1 MRVPEQLQVGA
12 EKIFWNI
19 FNNETLHRQKADRT
33 CEEDAPLPQPRV
45 ASSAE
50 AGVGAGPV
58 IAAILC
64 ILALIVVSVLGVTF
78 VRWVVFFF
86 LLKSV
91 SIFFSSAGD
100 FAYYQD

>member
-1 MRVPEQLQVGA
+1 MPEQLQVGA
-12 EKIFWNI
+12 VKIFWNI

>member
-1 MRVPEQLQVGA
+1 MPEQLQVA
-12 EKIFWNI
+12 TLKIFWNL
-19 FNNETLHRQKADRT
+19 FSNETLHIRQKADRT

-78 VRWVVFFF
+78 VRWVAFF
-86 LLKSV
+86 
-91 SIFFSSAGD
+91 
-100 FAYYQD
+100 